1 MHLRLAVAAADGAV
15 GGDSLLHA
23 RGGGPATHRRG
34 VPHLSG
40 PRPASSTF
48 ARRRRVDLFH
58 FALSLREIDR
68 ARADSN
74 PLYLATPSASQ
85 DAKHTVALSTMW

>member
-1 MHLRLAVAAADGAV
+1 MHLLLAMAAADGAV

-34 VPHLSG
+34 VSHLSG

-58 FALSLREIDR
+58 FALSLRENDI
-68 ARADSN
+68 ARADSRR
-74 PLYLATPSASQ
+74 ASIVTPSASQ
-85 DAKHTVALSTMW
+85 DAKHTVTLSTMW